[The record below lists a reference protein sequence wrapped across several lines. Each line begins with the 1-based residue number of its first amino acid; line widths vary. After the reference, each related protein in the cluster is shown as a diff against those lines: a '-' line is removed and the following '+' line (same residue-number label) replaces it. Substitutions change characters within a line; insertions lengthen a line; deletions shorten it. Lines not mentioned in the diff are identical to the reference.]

1 MGSWA
6 LPALTKVGKTGVEMT
21 TTTRRRL
28 IVLAYAAVLV
38 LVTLAAMTFA
48 EAALKRVMVSVDIN
62 NVVRGAEGE
71 IKPARDPIPVAD
83 LGLAVGQ
90 VCVVGLEG
98 FNPGSEH
105 DGNDL
110 ILGTGGAT
118 LVAPNFEEFTGKVT
132 AVEAVMTLGEYV
144 TFDVLLGEDEVSS
157 GGLTATFDC
166 PPPEPPT
173 TTTTVAPTTTTT
185 VAPTTTTTTTLPPTT
200 TTTME
205 DWPTTTTTTTLPP
218 TTTTTIGEP
227 PGSTTSTTET
237 PVGAVPAGG
246 GACAAGACVVA
257 VSTTWSG
264 WQSWAAIVFGV
275 LALVLG
281 AATVWGLRR
290 KSN

>member
-1 MGSWA
+1 
-6 LPALTKVGKTGVEMT
+6 MT

-173 TTTTVAPTTTTT
+173 TTTTLPPTTTTT
-185 VAPTTTTTTTLPPTT
+185 TVPPTTTTTTTTLPPVTTTTMENWPTTTTTTLPPTT
-200 TTTME
+200 TTTVAIIPV
-205 DWPTTTTTTTLPP
+205 PTTVPDNSPP
-218 TTTTTIGEP
+218 ITI
-227 PGSTTSTTET
+227 ET
-237 PVGAVPAGG
+237 PVGGVPAGG
-246 GACAAGACVVA
+246 GSCAAGACVVA

-264 WQSWAAIVFGV
+264 WQSWLAILFGV